1 MRTSRRMLRQVRRAL
16 LVAFLFSAGINVLM
30 LALPLYTLQ
39 IFDTVVPSGSIET
52 LVVLSAMA
60 GAALLAQALVEI
72 CRDRI
77 MLRAGLWLDHMLGQ
91 HMLENGIRSLISA
104 PELRAHAKAL
114 STFRGFLVSG
124 GMGPLFDLPWVPAF
138 LLILFALNPLIGLFA
153 CAIAGTLLVA
163 ALLLMLVT
171 SRSQTESA
179 RALERS
185 EHWWG
190 TVAGNAQLA
199 GAMGLASGA
208 AAQWELFNRAHV
220 AGSYTTGKR
229 SSFIRAL
236 VRMVRSG
243 GQIGLYGLGAWL
255 VIAEEMQPGVLVAAV
270 IILSRMISPLEQLVS
285 SLRNIQVAVKC
296 YRQLKSLP
304 ADAALPRV
312 ADGEG
317 APLGRVVLADV
328 SYFHPGRKTPALR
341 GVSIVLDPGEC
352 IGIAGPNGSGKSTL
366 AAMLAGA
373 IAPASGAADLDGVPI
388 VKWQRGVDEPPVGY
402 LPDDA
407 QLIEGSVHDNIA
419 RFRPAS
425 LAGVANAALRAGVH
439 DTLSGLANGYDT
451 EVGPNGA
458 GLALRERR
466 AVALARAVFG
476 SPKLIVLDEPEL
488 GLDGRSLKQLSAD
501 LKRLKA
507 DGIGLAI
514 ATQDPRLLA
523 LADKLVVLNGGQVQ
537 AFGTR
542 DEVAQAMGGADRA
555 AVPAPLKQ
563 VV

>member
-1 MRTSRRMLRQVRRAL
+1 MRTSRRLLRQVRRAL
-16 LVAFLFSAGINVLM
+16 LVAFLFSAGVNLLM
-30 LALPLYTLQ
+30 LATPLYTLQ

-52 LVVLSAMA
+52 LVVLTLMA
-60 GAALLAQALVEI
+60 GVALFTQAIVEI

-77 MLRAGLWLDHMLGQ
+77 LLRAGLWLDHTLGQ
-91 HMLENGIRSLISA
+91 HMLENGIRSQMPA
-104 PELRAHAKAL
+104 AELKQNAKSLAAV
-114 STFRGFLVSG
+114 RGFVISG
-124 GMGPLFDLPWVPAF
+124 GMGPLFDLPWVPVF

-153 CAIAGTLLVA
+153 SAIAVVLVAA
-163 ALLLMLVT
+163 ALLLVLVT
-171 SRSQTESA
+171 SRAQAESS

-185 EHWWG
+185 EQWWG

-199 GAMGLASGA
+199 GALGLASGA
-208 AAQWELFNRAHV
+208 AAQWESFNRAHV
-220 AGSYTTGKR
+220 AGAYATGKR
-229 SSFIRAL
+229 TTFIKAF
-236 VRMVRSG
+236 VRMVRTS

-270 IILSRMISPLEQLVS
+270 IILSRMIAPLEQLVS
-285 SLRNIQVAVKC
+285 SLKTVQVAVQC
-296 YRQLKSLP
+296 YRRLKSLP
-304 ADAALPRV
+304 PDAVLPRV
-312 ADGEG
+312 AEGES

-328 SYFHPGRKTPALR
+328 SYYHPGRKTPALR
-341 GVSIVLDPGEC
+341 AASLVLAPGEC
-352 IGIAGPNGSGKSTL
+352 LGIVGPNGAGKSAL

-373 IAPASGAADLDGVPI
+373 IAPTSGAADLDGVPI
-388 VKWQRGVDEPPVGY
+388 VKWQRGTDEPPVGY

-419 RFRPAS
+419 RFRAAS
-425 LAGVANAALRAGVH
+425 LAGVAHAAMRSGVH
-439 DTLSGLANGYDT
+439 ETLSGLANGYDT
-451 EVGPNGA
+451 EVGPGGA
-458 GLALRERR
+458 GLAMRERR

-476 SPKLIVLDEPEL
+476 KPRLIVLDEPEL

-501 LKRLKA
+501 LQRLKA
-507 DGIGLAI
+507 DGVGLAI

-523 LADKLVVLNGGQVQ
+523 LADKLVVMNGGAVQ

-542 DEVAQAMGGADRA
+542 EEVAQKMAGTDRS